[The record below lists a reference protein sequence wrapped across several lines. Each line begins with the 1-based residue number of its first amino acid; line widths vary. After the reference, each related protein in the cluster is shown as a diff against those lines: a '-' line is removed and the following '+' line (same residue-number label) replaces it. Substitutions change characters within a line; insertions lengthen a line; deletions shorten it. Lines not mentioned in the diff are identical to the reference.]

1 MDMENEKRGS
11 NEKVE
16 KTTQKLLTE
25 QDPYNIITQ
34 CDVVRNAF
42 QPIAQAKVFISG
54 FGHFRGFST
63 GVSI

>member
-1 MDMENEKRGS
+1 MENEKRGS

>member
-25 QDPYNIITQ
+25 QDPYNILTQ
-34 CDVVRNAF
+34 CDVVRNA
-42 QPIAQAKVFISG
+42 
-54 FGHFRGFST
+54 
-63 GVSI
+63 

>member
-1 MDMENEKRGS
+1 MLYFFRPSDLDIACNFFTTMDMENEKRGS

-34 CDVVRNAF
+34 CDVVRNA
-42 QPIAQAKVFISG
+42 
-54 FGHFRGFST
+54 
-63 GVSI
+63 